1 MDRISLAAV
10 QIQDAIPSQA
20 NTARPASLRKQAIRR
35 VRHSDPGPFLSQGD
49 TTTTQKRRSI
59 GITSGA
65 PASASASASRPVAT
79 PSHRRRSTNV
89 SRNHRRHT
97 FAVQTNR
104 QLASP
109 TPEAVS
115 QEIQFFPLKHALS
128 ARTRRALR
136 RNDLSEEMNN
146 IDEEKRAGLTKNR
159 IELIRLRRELGESG
173 DRLRE
178 LERELAAVRHA
189 PSEEPGPLPPIHEE
203 QADDDFDMGFAPDG
217 DNQRQPSASPPRG
230 SPASAEPWIDNMQV
244 DEAPIP
250 NTRDQKIKDLESMIE
265 SLRGDITQRA
275 EEERLRAQED
285 EVFHDAEEQ
294 IMLEEHHA
302 LSERIEELTAIKAKK
317 VSFDGDV
324 EDMGAGEGDDSY
336 MGPLADDVEDDVTD
350 NEGEHTTFRSSGIS
364 SSSQTEND
372 VHTGEISVL
381 ETQNDQLRQTIES
394 LGAKIRDIETELQ
407 DTHMSVSEREKACNK
422 LEMKNE
428 KSMRLEKELELK
440 ITELEEMERV
450 RLEAVGHMMVQT
462 DEVVDPE
469 RILMEK
475 KMDNLTEQTEKLQE
489 MIKIVAVE
497 KQKAEARIAI
507 ASLRIESLQ
516 AAAESDEASKLEV
529 ESQVLALTT
538 QISGLETALSDEHN
552 KFERAINGA
561 NAQIAD
567 LQRTA
572 EVGEAARLDAE
583 AKILIATSRAKELES
598 AVFEERAEAETRI
611 VELEAAVGAGKISKT
626 NAETHI
632 ATLMDQIKEHDVLI
646 SEAKSESQAKIAD
659 LQALVESSEA
669 AKANS
674 EARIV
679 VLTSQVEDLE
689 TNIAKQERD
698 TETLIAAS
706 HTKVADLQAAA
717 EASEAA
723 KARTEARIEVLK
735 SRIEDLKKNVSDLTE
750 EKADFQRE
758 MGDLRDKIEGLKT
771 EILEL
776 RKENAEMRREM
787 KILAQDGKES
797 EDAVNILKE
806 DKAGL
811 ETQVECLE
819 TKVQELE
826 NAAEALTKAR
836 VSLETEFVSLNAQL
850 STQQTTAELAEKS
863 LGTFGQKVVELR
875 SHIKV
880 LEQVADTSRNEKESF
895 EWDIT
900 LLRNHILTL
909 ENEQKLTEDKNRDLQ
924 QTLHEFRV
932 QISSSEQTAE
942 ATDKEKQR
950 LQNVIAESNAQI
962 EVLKNVGQVINKQQ
976 ESLEQTIVSLNSQL
990 SKLCEE
996 LNTFRAE
1003 NNIFKREIEIHK
1015 SEIVS
1020 LKWRLELSSQEKD
1033 VLHHNIKKLE
1043 DKVGSLE
1050 SAFINS
1056 NEQSRNL
1063 QSDIEGLHAEIKT
1076 LKQTSDIA
1084 EEERSIIQ
1092 QKIRP
1097 YIQGEQ
1103 SLDMAVEEVL
1113 TELVMAK
1120 NRADENERIR
1130 TELSNKIRILA
1141 QNDGSDT
1148 ESIGPEEMVE
1158 RLTDC
1163 FKEVRGN
1170 VEKLYE
1176 SRGQIPGGPFEGYDL
1191 GDFAW
1196 TGSNESSLS
1205 ILGRL
1210 VKDMCVKITSAQ
1222 ARAQEMQ
1229 KGWEQ
1234 EEEQRKLFGSYLENI
1249 ATVVGDKGQNLPEK
1263 DQTLRVVTERL
1274 LALKEQ
1280 IEAAVE
1286 KAEELNDLVARKDN
1300 TIKDLETNINN
1311 SSQREMVLNQKLVNS
1326 ISAHTATTTC
1336 LDKAHRDI
1344 EELGRVINEKDEK
1357 IEMLGATTE
1366 QQAISHKT
1374 AVTKLEQEKDEVVA
1388 DMKKQLADL
1397 REAKANV
1404 EHLASQ
1410 AHEENISAVKTL
1422 RNIVAASKAE
1432 LEETNEILK
1441 AEKISH
1447 REHVEQLG
1455 DCLTQSR
1462 GEMSELSRKLRETI
1476 KKSSDDIL
1484 ALTTKLES
1492 SESEVRRQKSFLVKA
1507 ITKHSS
1513 ATKQFNAEILSNY
1526 NAIASLE
1533 KKVQAIQA
1541 QHEDDQKAIASLET
1555 DLQAT
1560 RNTAEEEKKASQE
1573 KIHSHVQGADQLKEH
1588 ISELE
1593 EMLQEVEDS
1602 EKDLEDRLKATESQS
1617 QLFKE
1622 ESSKSQQALE
1632 VEKANLQRGLVELR
1646 LSSATTRAGLVNDI
1660 TALNLLVKEKSQ
1672 RIQELETVST
1682 NLQNEKSELEV
1693 TVDQLDD
1700 LFEIEQTKYAE
1711 TVQNMANE
1719 ATKFMARFGDVK
1731 NQSTRDYRLRQAEG
1745 IRNRRKRAR
1754 EEQEAEENA
1763 HSMRMPLTPASSTI
1777 ASTTEIA
1784 KKRDSKRR
1792 KYDSGVGV
1800 DLDEE
1805 EFEGTS
1811 QVGA

>member
-10 QIQDAIPSQA
+10 QMQDAIPSQA
-20 NTARPASLRKQAIRR
+20 NTARPASLRKQAMRR
-35 VRHSDPGPFLSQGD
+35 VRQSDPGPFLSQGD
-49 TTTTQKRRSI
+49 TTTTRERRSI

-65 PASASASASRPVAT
+65 PASASRPVAT
-79 PSHRRRSTNV
+79 PSRRRRSINV

-159 IELIRLRRELGESG
+159 IELIRLRRELAESV

-178 LERELAAVRHA
+178 LERELVTARHA
-189 PSEEPGPLPPIHEE
+189 PSEEPGLLPPIHEE

-217 DNQRQPSASPPRG
+217 DNQRQPSASPPRR
-230 SPASAEPWIDNMQV
+230 SPAPAEPRIDNMQV
-244 DEAPIP
+244 DEAPVP
-250 NTRDQKIKDLESMIE
+250 NLRDQKIKDLESMIE

-324 EDMGAGEGDDSY
+324 EDMGAGGGDDSY
-336 MGPLADDVEDDVTD
+336 MGSLADDVEDDVTD
-350 NEGEHTTFRSSGIS
+350 TEGEHATFRSSGIS
-364 SSSQTEND
+364 PSSQTEND
-372 VHTGEISVL
+372 VHTEKTSVL

-407 DTHMSVSEREKACNK
+407 DTHMSVSEREKAFNK
-422 LEMKNE
+422 LKMENE
-428 KSMRLEKELELK
+428 KLMRLEKELKLK
-440 ITELEEMERV
+440 VAELEEMEGE

-462 DEVVDPE
+462 DEVVDQE

-475 KMDNLTEQTEKLQE
+475 KIGNLTEQVEKLQE
-489 MIKIVAVE
+489 KIKIVAVE
-497 KQKAEARIAI
+497 KQEAEARITA
-507 ASLRIESLQ
+507 ASLQIESLQ
-516 AAAESDEASKLEV
+516 AAAEFDEASKLEV
-529 ESQVLALTT
+529 EFQVRTLAT
-538 QISGLETALSDEHN
+538 QISGLESALSDEYN
-552 KFERAINGA
+552 KSERAINEA

-572 EVGEAARLDAE
+572 EAGKAARLDAE
-583 AKILIATSRAKELES
+583 AKILIVTSRAEELES
-598 AVFEERAEAETRI
+598 AVFEERAGVETRI
-611 VELEAAVGAGKISKT
+611 VELEAAVGAGKIAKT

-632 ATLMDQIKEHDVLI
+632 ATLVNQIQERDVLI
-646 SEAKSESQAKIAD
+646 SEVKSMSQAQIAD

-679 VLTSQVEDLE
+679 VLTSQVEVLE
-689 TNIAKQERD
+689 TSIAKQERD
-698 TETLIAAS
+698 IEALIAAG
-706 HTKVADLQAAA
+706 HTEVTDLQAAA

-723 KARTEARIEVLK
+723 KAKTEAQIEVLK
-735 SRIEDLKKNVSDLTE
+735 SQIEDLKEDVSDLTE
-750 EKADFQRE
+750 EKADIERE
-758 MGDLRDKIEGLKT
+758 MDDLRDKIEGLET
-771 EILEL
+771 EIWEL
-776 RKENAEMRREM
+776 REENAEMKREM
-787 KILAQDGKES
+787 KILAQDGKEF

-819 TKVQELE
+819 TKVEELE
-826 NAAEALTKAR
+826 NAAEVLTKAK

-850 STQQTTAELAEKS
+850 STQQTAAGLTEKI
-863 LGTFGQKVVELR
+863 LETFEQNVVELR
-875 SHIKV
+875 THIQV
-880 LEQVADTSRNEKESF
+880 LEQTADTSRNEKESF
-895 EWDIT
+895 ERNIT
-900 LLRNHILTL
+900 SLRAQILSL
-909 ENEQKLTEDKNRDLQ
+909 ENEQKLTGDKNQDLQ
-924 QTLHEFRV
+924 QTINELRV
-932 QISSSEQTAE
+932 QINSFEQIVETAGE
-942 ATDKEKQR
+942 EKQR
-950 LQNVIAESNAQI
+950 LQNAIAESNAQV
-962 EVLKNVGQVINKQQ
+962 EVLKNAVQAVNGRK
-976 ESLEQTIVSLNSQL
+976 EALEQTLVSLNSQL
-990 SKLCEE
+990 SKLCEK
-996 LNTFRAE
+996 LDAFRAE
-1003 NNIFKREIEIHK
+1003 NNIFKQEIEIHK

-1020 LKWRLELSSQEKD
+1020 LKWRLELSSQEKE

-1043 DKVGSLE
+1043 DKVESLE
-1050 SAFINS
+1050 SACIDS
-1056 NEQSRNL
+1056 NEHSRDL

-1084 EEERSIIQ
+1084 EEERSIIL

-1103 SLDMAVEEVL
+1103 SLDMAIEEVL

-1148 ESIGPEEMVE
+1148 ESTNPEETVE
-1158 RLTDC
+1158 RLTDR

-1176 SRGQIPGGPFEGYDL
+1176 SHGQIPGGPFEGYDL

-1196 TGSNESSLS
+1196 TGSNKSSLS
-1205 ILGRL
+1205 TLGRL
-1210 VKDMCVKITSAQ
+1210 VRDMCVKITSAQ
-1222 ARAQEMQ
+1222 ARAQEMR

-1234 EEEQRKLFGSYLENI
+1234 EEEQRRLYGSYLENI
-1249 ATVVGDKGQNLPEK
+1249 ATAVGDKGQNLPGK

-1280 IEAAVE
+1280 IEAAE
-1286 KAEELNDLVARKDN
+1286 KKVEELNDSVARKDN
-1300 TIKDLETNINN
+1300 AIKDLETNINN
-1311 SSQREMVLNQKLVNS
+1311 SSQREMALNQKLVNS
-1326 ISAHTATTTC
+1326 ISAHTATATC

-1357 IEMLGATTE
+1357 IEMLGATIE

-1374 AVTKLEQEKDEVVA
+1374 AITKLKQEKNKVVT
-1388 DMKKQLADL
+1388 DMEKQLADL

-1410 AHEENISAVKTL
+1410 AYEENISAVKTL
-1422 RNIVAASKAE
+1422 RDIVAASKAE
-1432 LEETNEILK
+1432 LEETNETLR
-1441 AEKISH
+1441 AMEISH
-1447 REHVEQLG
+1447 QETVKQLEG
-1455 DCLTQSR
+1455 CLAQGR
-1462 GEMSELSRKLRETI
+1462 GELSELSRKLRETI
-1476 KKSSDDIL
+1476 EKSSDDIL
-1484 ALTTKLES
+1484 ALTTKLMS
-1492 SESEVRRQKSFLVKA
+1492 SESEVRRQKSSLAKA
-1507 ITKHSS
+1507 VAKHNS
-1513 ATKQFNAEILSNY
+1513 ATKQFSAEILSNY

-1533 KKVQAIQA
+1533 KKVQTIQA
-1541 QHEDDQKAIASLET
+1541 QHEDDQKAIASLGA
-1555 DLQAT
+1555 DLQTT
-1560 RNTAEEEKKASQE
+1560 RNTAEEEKKTLQE
-1573 KIHSHVQGADQLKEH
+1573 KIHSQVQSNDQLKEY

-1593 EMLQEVEDS
+1593 EMLQEMEDS
-1602 EKDLEDRLKATESQS
+1602 EKELEDRLKATESQS
-1617 QLFKE
+1617 QLFQE
-1622 ESSKSQQALE
+1622 ESSKAQQALE
-1632 VEKANLQRGLVELR
+1632 VDKAALERGLVQLK
-1646 LSSATTRAGLVNDI
+1646 LFSAAAQASLVNDI
-1660 TALNLLVKEKSQ
+1660 TALNSLVKEKSQ

-1700 LFEIEQTKYAE
+1700 LFEIEQAKYAE

-1731 NQSTRDYRLRQAEG
+1731 NQSTRDHRLRQAEG

-1763 HSMRMPLTPASSTI
+1763 HSTRMPLTPASSII

-1800 DLDEE
+1800 DEEEE